1 MSQRASW
8 TANRPRVMLAQ
19 PHGACVGRERHG
31 LWQRPRCGRSAR
43 SWTMPTPRASNFA
56 MACTYRG
63 GQSSFV
69 VSGDYVKGEAA
80 ISRADGTLAKAL
92 VIDFGTS
99 SQPKLAVLLK
109 GQGRLGDWRDLY
121 IIDTG
126 LGTFTHVNE
135 IYADGPDKDPS
146 MVVQVGTC
154 VVAAPR

>member
-1 MSQRASW
+1 MRAVDVLSW
-8 TANRPRVMLAQ
+8 T
-19 PHGACVGRERHG
+19 
-31 LWQRPRCGRSAR
+31 GRSSACDAGHIGGRRAR
-43 SWTMPTPRASNFA
+43 KVWLVAATTLLAVGAFADDVNALTPNFA
-56 MACTYRG
+56 FACTYRG

-69 VSGDYVKGEAA
+69 VSGDYVRGEAA

-99 SQPKLAVLLK
+99 SQPKLAVLVK

-126 LGTFTHVNE
+126 PGTFTHVNE

-154 VVAAPR
+154 AVAAPR

>member
-1 MSQRASW
+1 MGGRRAR
-8 TANRPRVMLAQ
+8 TAWLVAATVLLAV
-19 PHGACVGRERHG
+19 GAFVDDANA
-31 LWQRPRCGRSAR
+31 Q
-43 SWTMPTPRASNFA
+43 TSNFA

-63 GQSSFV
+63 GQASFV

-80 ISRADGTLAKAL
+80 ISRADGTLAKAF
-92 VIDFGTS
+92 VTFEFNTS
-99 SQPKLAVLLK
+99 SPKLAVLLK
-109 GQGRLGDWRDLY
+109 GKGRLGEGRDLY

-154 VVAAPR
+154 TAAAPR

>member
-1 MSQRASW
+1 MLLAVGAFVDN
-8 TANRPRVMLAQ
+8 ANAQ
-19 PHGACVGRERHG
+19 
-31 LWQRPRCGRSAR
+31 
-43 SWTMPTPRASNFA
+43 TSNFT

-63 GQSSFV
+63 GQASFV

-126 LGTFTHVNE
+126 PGTFTHVNE

-154 VVAAPR
+154 AVAAPR